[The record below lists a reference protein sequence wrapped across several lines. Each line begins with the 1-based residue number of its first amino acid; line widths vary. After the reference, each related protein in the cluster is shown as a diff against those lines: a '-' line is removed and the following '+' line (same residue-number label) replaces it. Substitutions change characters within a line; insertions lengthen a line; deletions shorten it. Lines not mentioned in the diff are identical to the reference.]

1 MAQRDIEIRIKA
13 RDEASANAKKI
24 SDSLKKIGV
33 DAKGVAVDV
42 GKAGAAMD
50 ALASDVSR
58 LQQDAG
64 RLSALGKLAT
74 QIDKAGIAAER
85 SQRGI
90 SAATAEFQAFR
101 REHHAATTTVAELTA
116 RLAAEKNAQIA
127 NTAAMRDAREQRTL
141 ANREAAKAL
150 TLESKLAQVQTPRVR
165 KGIGIEAGAPVS
177 SARASAQA
185 FFAPEIEKARAS
197 QAQAEVNVGQLASE
211 AKALK
216 AALAG
221 TQAELTAASGELRRF
236 ESSTERAGNA
246 LLAARSDAAQ
256 AQTRLQQLT
265 TSAADA
271 SKALGGVAVSQDDVA
286 RAAQK
291 NAAELARVQ
300 QSLAAYQKFAT
311 GGGDIADPKTAAAL
325 RQQNAAVS
333 EAKDD
338 LAALRTEAARL
349 AVEMKASSGNVT
361 KQVDDFKRMAAA
373 VRAAEAELVRQQV
386 ALNRLRGVT
395 QSSFGAWA
403 RAVVPLQQASAATQ
417 SVGKAASGAAGSQN
431 RLRTAIQGTGLASG
445 QASRQT
451 GVLSQSI
458 LGLGRDTRQTLS
470 YMQRMR
476 GEVLSMAAGFVGLYA
491 AIDQGRGALN
501 AFRTVEALQSRLGAA
516 FQQNTGA
523 VAQEISWLRSESDRL
538 AVGFSTM
545 ADQYGKF
552 SVATNA
558 AGMSAKTTRD
568 VFTSLAEAGR
578 VNKLSTDQMAGA
590 FLALEQI
597 VSKGKF
603 TAEEVRGQLGERL
616 PGAFNILA
624 DSLGVT
630 TVELDKMMEAGEVL
644 ASEDNLLKFA
654 DELKRRF
661 GPQLSSSLDSV
672 TADLGRFENDVFNAR
687 LALAQGFIPELR
699 KALQAFNAFANSADG
714 AAAFAAIGE
723 AAGSLVGL
731 IAQIPQYFDEMKV
744 AAGAFAAVKL
754 AGVLLGISDGA
765 RKSLAAF
772 TGLSRGVLVTAAQM
786 RQMNAVERTMAVSF
800 NQTIGTLSR
809 KRAMLLSTAA
819 ATNTLTMRN
828 RIMITSLGAARTVIA
843 ATAVSLR
850 ALYAAF
856 GGLPGIIATGISL
869 ALVGWATSTNDATAS
884 LAAHTRILERV
895 KEGYTQVGDR
905 ADQWAKNVRNVTLA
919 QAIDNIVK
927 LRQEY
932 SAAAKEVARVQSN
945 VLFSY
950 ERMGEV
956 NPSDPRAKQAAQIR
970 SLADLLQSGAISAQV
985 FSDEMNK
992 IALSAADDT
1001 LKSIALEMLNL
1012 VNNTDEGTA
1021 SVSEMGDRLAEASAV
1036 VRVMRGVASDADKK
1050 LLGLSNSVSST
1061 AQSAQ
1066 KAINPMDT
1074 YREAL
1079 GEIKK
1084 LIPSLA
1090 DDMER
1095 LEKITKLTAGTWTA
1109 FSSAMK
1115 AGDIKSAMEA
1125 LSLGLQGLGE
1135 MGIAQRNTQM
1145 DQYFGGSID
1154 DYIKRTIYVEG
1165 GQDGSGPSTSSARG
1179 IGQFT
1184 DSTWL
1189 GYFDSVFT
1197 DLRDLTREQKLS
1209 MRTNREAAEK
1219 MLKAFTY
1226 ENASALQRNNLTPT
1240 NGNLYLSHFLGS
1252 GDAIKVLLANPDA
1265 LAKDLVNASSV
1276 KANPSVFKDGMTA
1289 GDLISWANGKMGG
1302 GQAITGSGATQG
1314 ELDKQ
1319 ESWKKQAEAMH
1330 EAFKKSQE
1338 QAKATK
1344 ERIADLDYQL
1354 AQQKLINAEQGK
1366 QAAIE
1371 AAIRDAQK
1379 ENPQIGEAELA
1390 RIRETTAALYDQ
1402 QNAREGVN
1410 LAEEKVNQLYE
1421 LRQQLLEQQ
1430 TMAKDAG
1437 NFDLVANLKTQIEGV
1452 NAQLQT
1458 AIQNAVAMWKAV
1470 GGPESDAAI
1479 AKLNTTGMSLKDNS
1493 DRMVAFGLTAQQI
1506 GSTTQSIV
1514 DGLISVFDAFA
1525 QAIANGENAVKAMG
1539 TAFLQFAANFMMQI
1553 AQMILQQIIL
1563 NALAGFAGGGGFGGA
1578 IGNAAVGLGGIAGHT
1593 GGKVGSA
1600 AIGGGNRIGSFG
1612 QQYRHALVMHE
1623 GGRVGLKPNEVN
1635 ATLKVG
1641 EEVLTEQD
1649 PNHSS
1654 NRGGETS
1661 FGGDRGIKQV
1671 LAMGDDEIAN
1681 ALNGA
1686 AGERVILTMLRR
1698 NRATI
1703 RTMLG

>member
-265 TSAADA
+265 TSAAEA

-311 GGGDIADPKTAAAL
+311 GGGDVADPKTAAAL

-373 VRAAEAELVRQQV
+373 VRAAEAELVRQQA

-654 DELKRRF
+654 DELNRRF

-731 IAQIPQYFDEMKV
+731 IAQIPQYFDEMKL
-744 AAGAFAAVKL
+744 AASSFVAVKL
-754 AGVLLGISDGA
+754 AGVLLGIADGA
-765 RKSLAAF
+765 RKSLGGF
-772 TGLSRGVLVTAAQM
+772 TSLSRGVLVTAGQM
-786 RQMNAVERTMAVSF
+786 RQMNAVERSMAVSF
-800 NQTIGTLSR
+800 NQTIGTLTR
-809 KRAMLLSTAA
+809 KRAALLATAT
-819 ATNTLTMRN
+819 ATNTLTTRN
-828 RIMITSLGAARTVIA
+828 RSMIAVLGVTRTVIA

-869 ALVGWATSTNDATAS
+869 ALVGWATSTNTAS
-884 LAAHTRILERV
+884 AALTAHDRILDRV
-895 KEGYTQVGDR
+895 KEGYAQVGDK
-905 ADQWAKNVRNVTLA
+905 ADEWASKVRNVTVA
-919 QAIDNIVK
+919 QAVASAEK
-927 LRQEY
+927 LRDVYDDTAKQMVRASRQAKAWYADIIEANPNDKRAQQAQQIVDLTAALRDGTVTLDDYRQAMDAIARSPSEEELGNLALSLLDMVSGTEDGAAGLQELADKAEQG
-932 SAAAKEVARVQSN
+932 AAAVR
-945 VLFSY
+945 L
-950 ERMGEV
+950 
-956 NPSDPRAKQAAQIR
+956 
-970 SLADLLQSGAISAQV
+970 IS
-985 FSDEMNK
+985 
-992 IALSAADDT
+992 
-1001 LKSIALEMLNL
+1001 
-1012 VNNTDEGTA
+1012 GTA
-1021 SVSEMGDRLAEASAV
+1021 TE
-1036 VRVMRGVASDADKK
+1036 ADKK
-1050 LLGLSNSVSST
+1050 LLGLSSTVQSV
-1061 AQSAQ
+1061 Q

-1095 LEKITKLTAGTWTA
+1095 LEKITKLTASTWAA

-1115 AGDIKSAMEA
+1115 AGEIKSAMEA
-1125 LSLGLQGLGE
+1125 LSLGLQGLGQ

-1165 GQDGSGPSTSSARG
+1165 GQDGGGPSTSSARG

-1184 DSTWL
+1184 ESTWL
-1189 GYFDSVFT
+1189 SYFDSIFT
-1197 DLRDLTREQKLS
+1197 DLRDLSREQKLEL
-1209 MRTNREAAEK
+1209 RTNREAAEK
-1219 MLKAFTY
+1219 VLKAFTY
-1226 ENASALQRNNLTPT
+1226 ENTSALQRNNLTPT
-1240 NGNLYLSHFLGS
+1240 KGNLYLSHFLGS

-1302 GQAITGSGATQG
+1302 GQTITGSGATQG

-1319 ESWKKQAEAMH
+1319 ESWKKQAEAMD

-1344 ERIADLDYQL
+1344 ERIADLDHQL

-1366 QAAIE
+1366 QAAIDD
-1371 AAIRDAQK
+1371 AIRQARK
-1379 ENPQIGEAELA
+1379 ENPQISEAELA
-1390 RIRETTAALYDQ
+1390 RIRETTAALYEQ
-1402 QNAREGVN
+1402 RNAREGVN

-1430 TMAKDAG
+1430 TLAKEAG
-1437 NFDLVANLKTQIEGV
+1437 NLDLVANLKTQIEGV

-1458 AIQNAVAMWKAV
+1458 AIQKAV
-1470 GGPESDAAI
+1470 EMWRAIGGPEADAAI
-1479 AKLNTTGMSLKDNS
+1479 AKLGTTEMSLKDNS
-1493 DRMVAFGLTAQQI
+1493 DRIIAFGLNAQQV

-1514 DGLISVFDAFA
+1514 DGLVSIFDAFA

-1553 AQMILQQIIL
+1553 AQMILQQMIL
-1563 NALAGFAGGGGFGGA
+1563 NALAGFAGGSGFGGA

-1654 NRGGETS
+1654 NRGGETG